1 MFTFG
6 SANIIRTSHVK
17 LKKDLKYWSS
27 RNFKKCQFSLPEN
40 MYPEV
45 SFAKVTI
52 SKRAMDQSY
61 QSVQVGCPKSRASS
75 QNQKPNGLGL
85 FTLWSTSIIGK
96 VEELWTPLALPG
108 TILICWIFMI
118 IFSMDWLK
126 LRETIDFPIKKR
138 FPAKFPSNQS
148 IDFSLLHSQTHNYKL

>member
-1 MFTFG
+1 
-6 SANIIRTSHVK
+6 
-17 LKKDLKYWSS
+17 
-27 RNFKKCQFSLPEN
+27 

-96 VEELWTPLALPG
+96 VEELWTLLALPG

-126 LRETIDFPIKKR
+126 LQETIDFPIKKKEVSCQI
-138 FPAKFPSNQS
+138 FP
-148 IDFSLLHSQTHNYKL
+148 QTNPLIFHFYTLKRIIINYKYTCYSWLTPKEITFSGPTFLA